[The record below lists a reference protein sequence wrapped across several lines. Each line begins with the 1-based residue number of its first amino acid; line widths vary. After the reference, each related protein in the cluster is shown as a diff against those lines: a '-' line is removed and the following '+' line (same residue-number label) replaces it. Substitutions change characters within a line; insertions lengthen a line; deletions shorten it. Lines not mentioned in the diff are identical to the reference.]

1 MNVHGA
7 VDEILGM
14 CVEARQNGEPLPVD
28 SRLLNALV
36 RYGSRRAGLPH
47 PLAKYA
53 MGKEIPHGPEADI
66 VMDAVNAMAFKE
78 PWTAE
83 YRSAMRFLFDSRF
96 FLEVCKKIGMDGEK
110 FRENAKR
117 GVFLE

>member
-1 MNVHGA
+1 MNVHKA
-7 VDEILGM
+7 IDEILGM

-28 SRLLNALV
+28 SRLLDALV
-36 RYGSRRAGLPH
+36 RYESRRAGLPH

-53 MGKEIPHGPEADI
+53 IGKEIPRGPEAGM
-66 VMDAVNAMAFKE
+66 VMDAVNAMTFKE
-78 PWTAE
+78 AWTPE
-83 YRSAMRFLFDSRF
+83 YRSAKWFLFDSTL
-96 FLEVCKKIGMDGEK
+96 FLEVCKKIGMNGEK